1 MKTPLRITTTALA
14 AAALF
19 GSGMLVGARQP
30 APKTVANQ
38 FATPHTIIH
47 VSLIK
52 WKPDV
57 PEAEKQKALDG
68 VKEMAAQIPGIRNVW
83 TKVARMQPRDYHA
96 AFVIEF
102 ENREAANR
110 YAESPVHEAWSKRFL
125 LIREASISPQITN
138 P

>member
-1 MKTPLRITTTALA
+1 MKAPLRITTAALA

-30 APKTVANQ
+30 GPKTAANQ

-68 VKEMAAQIPGIRNVW
+68 VKEMAAQIPGIKNVW
-83 TKVARMQPRDYHA
+83 TKAARIQPRDFNA

-110 YAESPVHEAWSKRFL
+110 YAESPVHEAWSKHFL
-125 LIREASISPQITN
+125 SIREASISPQITN